1 MIRVDARPMDYVSGI
16 RGAQDKKEVPQEQ
29 KEVKA
34 AKNNV
39 RKPDM
44 DQYIPEKGSD
54 SPEADGKKVGQP
66 EAKPDGDNLK
76 NKDSGKKTEKCTGNT
91 DKVDREIKKL
101 KGKVKELEQQIQSAS
116 GDEEKVKELEKK
128 LTQVKQELSLK
139 DNDTYRRKNTV
150 FLK

>member
-54 SPEADGKKVGQP
+54 SPEVDGKKVGQP

-91 DKVDREIKKL
+91 DKVDREIEKL
-101 KGKVKELEQQIQSAS
+101 KKRKKELESQLRTVE
-116 GDEEKVKELEKK
+116 DEGKRKSLESQLAQVERELR
-128 LTQVKQELSLK
+128 QK
-139 DNDTYRRKNTV
+139 DNDGYRRQHTV
-150 FLK
+150 FS